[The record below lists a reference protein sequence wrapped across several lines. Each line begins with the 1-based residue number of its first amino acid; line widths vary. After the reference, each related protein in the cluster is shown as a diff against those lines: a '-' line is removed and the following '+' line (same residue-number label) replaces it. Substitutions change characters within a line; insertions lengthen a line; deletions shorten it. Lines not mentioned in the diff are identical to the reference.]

1 MAGVTAIAQDQL
13 AFGLVLALGGPLYVL
28 LTAFSAVIEK
38 EASPHHT
45 AVTAVDILLITAV
58 VWVTGGVHSEYYLL
72 YYLPVLTAALRLNT
86 RDGITACA
94 LSGLLYV
101 FVALDP
107 QHHPAMLTSPLARV
121 FAVCV
126 SAAVLVIFLSLLKR
140 EVRFCNDLSE
150 TLHTSLGRVAAIYGV
165 AHAGNIRAG
174 LAPLLSIL
182 LDHTARITRAANGWI
197 LLPSPDGRLK
207 PMASL
212 SSPPSEA
219 DKTIEFPRPPADR
232 AASEGA
238 SILLPPPEQTPP
250 AGPAEDRSFMYVPLK
265 TPADTIGVAVL
276 ASRAGRKFTRT
287 NVEFV
292 EAICAEAAL
301 AVENARLRAELRRL
315 AVTDH
320 LTGLPTRRE
329 IERRLL
335 AELARARRYQRPL
348 ALLMIDV
355 DNLKSVNDRFGHA
368 AGDDLLRVLGELLES
383 RVRSTDAVGRIGGDE
398 FIVVLTETDT
408 NQAKVLADCLI
419 RAFPQR
425 IADGP
430 TLPHSPSLDSA
441 GLSIGVAATSR
452 GTNTAKQLIAR
463 ADAAMYDAKRAGKG
477 RSHIAKET
485 SELPAPAEPQ
495 PVTS

>member
-1 MAGVTAIAQDQL
+1 MAGLTAITQGQL
-13 AFGLVLALGGPLYVL
+13 AFGLALALGGPLYVL
-28 LTAFSAVIEK
+28 LTAFSAIIEK
-38 EASPHHT
+38 DSSPHHT

-101 FVALDP
+101 LVALEP
-107 QHHPAMLTSPLARV
+107 RNHPAVLTSPLARV

-140 EVRFCNDLSE
+140 EVRLCNDLSD

-174 LAPLLSIL
+174 LAPILSIL
-182 LDHTARITRAANGWI
+182 LDHAARITRAANGWI

-219 DKTIEFPRPPADR
+219 DKTIEFPRPPAHR
-232 AASEGA
+232 AVSDGA
-238 SILLPPPEQTPP
+238 TIILPPAEQSPP
-250 AGPAEDRSFMYVPLK
+250 AGPAEDRTFMYVPLN
-265 TPADTIGVAVL
+265 TPAETIGVAVL
-276 ASRAGRKFTRT
+276 ASRTGRKFTRA

-292 EAICAEAAL
+292 ESICAEAAL
-301 AVENARLRAELRRL
+301 AVENARLRSELRRL
-315 AVTDH
+315 AITDH
-320 LTGLPTRRE
+320 LTGLPTRHE

-348 ALLMIDV
+348 AILMVDV

-368 AGDDLLRVLGELLES
+368 AGDDLLRVLGELLGS

-398 FIVVLTETDT
+398 FIVVLTEADA

-425 IADGP
+425 VADGQV
-430 TLPHSPSLDSA
+430 LPQLPSLGSA
-441 GLSIGVAATSR
+441 GLSIGVAATTH
-452 GTNTAKQLIAR
+452 GTDTAKQLIAR
-463 ADAAMYDAKRAGKG
+463 ADAAMYNAKRAGKN
-477 RSHIAKET
+477 RSHIAEEIA
-485 SELPAPAEPQ
+485 ELPAPSDPQ